1 MLSDSQAPPAGAA
14 YSPYPLTAMATFNDI
29 QLLRINYLR
38 GPSIWTYRPVLEVW
52 LDLGEL
58 EQYPSNLLPGFNDRL
73 IAWLPDLVEH
83 HCGVG
88 ERGGFLLR
96 LKEGTW
102 CGHVLEHII
111 IELLNLAGMP
121 AEFGQTR
128 EISQSGIYRMVFRCP
143 EETVARTA
151 LAHGHRLIMAAI
163 NDQPFDLKAA
173 IAAIKTEINDRY
185 LGPSTGCIVDAAG
198 ERRIPHIRLNDGNLV
213 QLGYGAAQRRIWTA
227 ESDQT
232 SAIAEGIAQDKDFT
246 KRLLTAC
253 GVPVPEGQ
261 IVNSPEEAWEVAQ
274 DIGASVTVKPCDGN
288 HARGVTLDLL
298 GEDEIKAAFALAQP
312 EGSDVI
318 VERFVAGTEHRLLV
332 VGGKVVAAARGE
344 TVSVAG
350 NGKSSLRELVEVVNQ
365 DPRRGPEQEYPL
377 DWINLQAPAVE
388 LELKRQKVTA
398 DTVPAQGE
406 TVLLQRNGNM
416 AIDCTDEVHPD
427 VAYMACLAAKIVGL
441 DIAGMDMIL
450 QDVSRPMKEQGG
462 VILEVNAG
470 PGLLMHLKP
479 TSGAPRPVGQAIVE
493 HLFNASEDSSSTGR
507 IPVVGIAGMRENGF
521 IARLTGWLL
530 QLSGKLTGVASS
542 QGMFLNN
549 RQTQTANTANWAGAH
564 RLLTN
569 RLAQA
574 AVIQTTA
581 RSILEE
587 GLVYD
592 RCLVGVVTDMD
603 GFESL
608 ADQDVL
614 EQAQMTR
621 VLRTQIDVVL
631 DDGCGV
637 LNADIEQ
644 VADLAR
650 LCDGEVILYSMH
662 ADNSHVL
669 AHRDSGEG
677 RAVLVRQNSI
687 VLVTGGNER
696 VLGSLDALS
705 LPGGQ
710 RPDTPAL
717 LAAIA
722 AAWALDIAPDLI
734 VAGIKTFEYSQP
746 TATA

>member
-1 MLSDSQAPPAGAA
+1 
-14 YSPYPLTAMATFNDI
+14 MATFNDI
-29 QLLRINYLR
+29 QLLRTTYLR
-38 GPSIWTYRPVLEVW
+38 GPSVWTYRPVLEVW

-58 EQYPSNLLPGFNDRL
+58 EDYPSNKIPGLNERL
-73 IAWLPDLVEH
+73 TTWLPDLIEH

-102 CGHVLEHII
+102 MGHVLEHVI

-128 EISQSGIYRMVFRCP
+128 EISQRGVYRMVFRCP

-151 LAHGHRLIMAAI
+151 LAYGHKLLMAAI
-163 NDQPFDLKAA
+163 NDQPFDLKPA
-173 IAAIKTEINDRY
+173 IQAIKTEINDRY

-246 KRLLTAC
+246 KRLLAAC

-274 DIGASVTVKPCDGN
+274 DIGFPVTVKPSDGN
-288 HARGVTLDLL
+288 HARGVTLDLHAE
-298 GEDEIKAAFALAQP
+298 EDIKAAFALAEP

-318 VERFVAGTEHRLLV
+318 VEKFIDGTEHRLLV
-332 VGGKVVAAARGE
+332 VGGKLVAACRGE
-344 TVSVAG
+344 TVSVSG
-350 NGKSSLRELVEVVNQ
+350 NGKSTLAELVAVVNQ

-377 DWINLQAPAVE
+377 DWINLEAPAVK
-388 LELKRQKVTA
+388 LELKRQNVTPA
-398 DTVPAQGE
+398 SVPAQGE
-406 TVLLQRNGNM
+406 SILLQRNGNM

-427 VAYMACLAAKIVGL
+427 VAYYATLAAKIVGL

-450 QDVSRPMKEQGG
+450 QDVSKPMRGQGA
-462 VILEVNAG
+462 ILEVNAG

-493 HLFNASEDSSSTGR
+493 HLFPATEDGTGAGR
-507 IPVVGIAGMRENGF
+507 IPVVGIAGTRENAF
-521 IARLTGWLL
+521 IARLVGWLL
-530 QLSGKLTGVASS
+530 QLSGKLTGVTSE

-549 RQTQTANTANWAGAH
+549 RQTQKTNTANWAGAH

-574 AVIQTTA
+574 AVIETTA

-587 GLVYD
+587 GLAYD

-603 GFESL
+603 GFETL
-608 ADQDVL
+608 KDHDVH
-614 EQAQMTR
+614 EQGQMTR
-621 VLRTQIDVVL
+621 VMRTQIDVVL
-631 DDGCGV
+631 DEGAGV

-650 LCDGEVILYSMH
+650 LCDGEVLLYSMN
-662 ADNSHVL
+662 ADN
-669 AHRDSGEG
+669 AHIAKHRADNAEG
-677 RAVLVRQNSI
+677 RAVFVRNNQV
-687 VLVTGGNER
+687 VLATGAQER
-696 VLGSLDALS
+696 VLGTLDALA
-705 LPGGQ
+705 LPGS
-710 RPDTPAL
+710 RKPDTPAL

-722 AAWALDIAPDLI
+722 AAWSMDIAPDLI
-734 VAGIKTFEYSQP
+734 GAGIKTFEYNEI
-746 TATA
+746 

>member
-1 MLSDSQAPPAGAA
+1 
-14 YSPYPLTAMATFNDI
+14 MATFKDI
-29 QLLRINYLR
+29 QLLRTTYLR
-38 GPSIWTYRPVLEVW
+38 GPSVWTYRPVLEVW

-58 EQYPSNLLPGFNDRL
+58 EDYPSNKIPGFNERL
-73 IAWLPDLVEH
+73 TAWLPDLIEH
-83 HCGVG
+83 TCGVG

-102 CGHVLEHII
+102 MGHVLEHIV

-128 EISQSGIYRMVFRCP
+128 EISQRGVYRMVFRCP
-143 EETVARTA
+143 EESVARTA
-151 LAHGHRLIMAAI
+151 LDWGHKLIMAAI
-163 NDQPFDLKAA
+163 NDQPYDIKPA
-173 IAAIKTEINDRY
+173 IQAIKTAINDRY
-185 LGPSTGCIVDAAG
+185 LGPSTGSIVDAAG

-246 KRLLTAC
+246 KRLLAAC

-274 DIGASVTVKPCDGN
+274 DIGFPVTVKPSDGN
-288 HARGVTLDLL
+288 HARGVTLDLSA
-298 GEDEIKAAFALAQP
+298 EDDIKTAFALAQP

-318 VERFVAGTEHRLLV
+318 VEKFINGTEHRLLV
-332 VGGKVVAAARGE
+332 VGGKVVAACRGE

-350 NGKSSLRELVEVVNQ
+350 NGKSTLAELVAVVNQ

-377 DWINLQAPAVE
+377 DWINLEAPAVK
-388 LELKRQKVTA
+388 LELKRQNMTPA
-398 DTVPAQGE
+398 SVPAQGE
-406 TVLLQRNGNM
+406 SVLLQRNGNM

-427 VAYMACLAAKIVGL
+427 VAYYATLAAKIVGL

-450 QDVSRPMKEQGG
+450 QDVSKPMKGQGA
-462 VILEVNAG
+462 ILEVNAG

-493 HLFNASEDSSSTGR
+493 HLFPTTEDGTGAGR
-507 IPVVGIAGMRENGF
+507 IPVVGIAGTRENAF
-521 IARLTGWLL
+521 IARLVGWLL
-530 QLSGKLTGVASS
+530 QLSGKLTGVASE

-549 RQTQTANTANWAGAH
+549 RQTQKTNTANWAGAH

-574 AVIQTTA
+574 AVIETTA
-581 RSILEE
+581 RSILAE
-587 GLVYD
+587 GLAYD

-603 GFESL
+603 GFETL
-608 ADQDVL
+608 KDHDVH
-614 EQAQMTR
+614 EQGQMTR

-631 DDGCGV
+631 DEGAGV

-650 LCDGEVILYSMH
+650 LCDGEVLLYSLQ
-662 ADNSHVL
+662 ADN
-669 AHRDSGEG
+669 AHIAQHRADNAEG
-677 RAVLVRQNSI
+677 RAVFVRGDQV
-687 VLVTGGNER
+687 VLATGTQER
-696 VLGSLDALS
+696 VLGTLDALS
-705 LPGGQ
+705 LPGG
-710 RPDTPAL
+710 RKPDTPAL

-722 AAWALDIAPDLI
+722 TAWSMDIAPDLI
-734 VAGIKTFEYSQP
+734 GAGIKTFEYNEI
-746 TATA
+746 

>member
-1 MLSDSQAPPAGAA
+1 
-14 YSPYPLTAMATFNDI
+14 MATFNDI
-29 QLLRINYLR
+29 QLLRTTYLR
-38 GPSIWTYRPVLEVW
+38 GPSVWTYRPVLEVW

-58 EQYPSNLLPGFNDRL
+58 EDYPSNKIPGLNERL
-73 IAWLPDLVEH
+73 TTWLPDLIEH

-102 CGHVLEHII
+102 MGHVLEHVI

-128 EISQSGIYRMVFRCP
+128 EISQRGVYRMVFRCP

-151 LAHGHRLIMAAI
+151 LAYGHKLLMAAI
-163 NDQPFDLKAA
+163 NDQSFDLKTA
-173 IAAIKTEINDRY
+173 IQAIKTEINDRY
-185 LGPSTGCIVDAAG
+185 LGPSTGSIVDAAG

-246 KRLLTAC
+246 KRLLAAC

-261 IVNSPEEAWEVAQ
+261 IVANAEEAWEVAQ
-274 DIGASVTVKPCDGN
+274 DIGFPVTVKPSDGN
-288 HARGVTLDLL
+288 HARGVTLDLHR
-298 GEDEIKAAFALAQP
+298 EDDIKTAFALAEP

-318 VERFVAGTEHRLLV
+318 VEKFINGTEHRLLI
-332 VGGKVVAAARGE
+332 VGGKLVAACRGE

-350 NGKSSLRELVEVVNQ
+350 NGQSTLADLVAVVNQ

-377 DWINLQAPAVE
+377 DWINLEAPAVK
-388 LELKRQKVTA
+388 LELKRQNVTPES
-398 DTVPAQGE
+398 VPGMGE
-406 TVLLQRNGNM
+406 SILLQRNGNM

-427 VAYMACLAAKIVGL
+427 VAYYAQLAAKIVGL

-450 QDVSRPMKEQGG
+450 QDVSKPMRGQGA
-462 VILEVNAG
+462 ILEVNAG

-493 HLFNASEDSSSTGR
+493 HLFPNSEEDTGAGR
-507 IPVVGIAGMRENGF
+507 IPIVGIAGTRENAF
-521 IARLTGWLL
+521 IARLVGWLL
-530 QLSGKLTGVASS
+530 QLSGKLTGVASE

-549 RQTQTANTANWAGAH
+549 RQTQKNNTANWAGAH

-574 AVIQTTA
+574 AVIETTA

-587 GLVYD
+587 GLAYD

-603 GFESL
+603 GFETL
-608 ADQDVL
+608 PDHDVH
-614 EQAQMTR
+614 EQGQMTR
-621 VLRTQIDVVL
+621 VMRTQIDVVL
-631 DDGCGV
+631 DEGAGV

-650 LCDGEVILYSMH
+650 LCDGEVLLYSVH
-662 ADNSHVL
+662 ADNEHI
-669 AHRDSGEG
+669 AKHRAENAEG
-677 RAVLVRQNSI
+677 RAVFVRGDQV
-687 VLVTGGNER
+687 VLATGAQER
-696 VLGSLDALS
+696 VLGTLDALS
-705 LPGGQ
+705 LPGG
-710 RPDTPAL
+710 RKPDTSAL

-722 AAWALDIAPDLI
+722 TAWSMDIAPDLI
-734 VAGIKTFEYSQP
+734 GAGIKTFEY
-746 TATA
+746 TAV

>member
-1 MLSDSQAPPAGAA
+1 
-14 YSPYPLTAMATFNDI
+14 MAKFKDI
-29 QLLRINYLR
+29 QLLRATYLR
-38 GPSIWTYRPVLEVW
+38 GPSVWTYRPILEVW

-58 EQYPSNLLPGFNDRL
+58 EGYPSNKLPGFNQRL
-73 IAWLPDLVEH
+73 TAWLPNLIEH

-88 ERGGFLLR
+88 ERGGFIQR
-96 LKEGTW
+96 LEGGTW
-102 CGHVLEHII
+102 MGHVLEHII

-128 EISQSGIYRMVFRCP
+128 EISQRGVYRMVFRCP

-151 LAHGHRLIMAAI
+151 LAWGHRLIMAAI
-163 NDQPFDLKAA
+163 NDEPFDLKPA
-173 IAAIKTEINDRY
+173 IQAIKTEINDRY

-246 KRLLTAC
+246 KRLLSAC

-261 IVNSPEEAWEVAQ
+261 IVASPEEAWEVAQ
-274 DIGASVTVKPCDGN
+274 DIGFPVTVKPSDGN
-288 HARGVTLDLL
+288 HARGVTLELSKEAD
-298 GEDEIKAAFALAQP
+298 IKAAFALAAP

-318 VERFVAGTEHRLLV
+318 VEKFIDGVEHRILV
-332 VGGKVVAAARGE
+332 VGGKVVAATKGE
-344 TVSVAG
+344 TVSVHG
-350 NGKSSLRELVEVVNQ
+350 NGRSTLHELVEVLNQ

-377 DWINLQAPAVE
+377 DWIKLESGAVM
-388 LELKRQKVTA
+388 LELRRQGVTP
-398 DTVPAQGE
+398 DSVIPQGRSI
-406 TVLLQRNGNM
+406 LLQRNGNM

-427 VAYMACLAAKIVGL
+427 VAYYAQLAAKIVGL

-462 VILEVNAG
+462 AILEVNAG

-479 TSGAPRPVGQAIVE
+479 TSGAPRPVGMAIVD
-493 HLFNASEDSSSTGR
+493 HLFPRTDDGTGAGR
-507 IPVVGIAGMRENGF
+507 IPLVGIAGTRGNAF
-521 IARLTGWLL
+521 TARLAGWLL

-542 QGMFLNN
+542 EGMFLAN
-549 RQTQTANTANWAGAH
+549 RQTQKHDTANWAGAH

-587 GLVYD
+587 GLAYD

-603 GFESL
+603 GWEPL
-608 ADQDVL
+608 ADHDVR

-631 DDGCGV
+631 DEGAGV
-637 LNADIEQ
+637 LNADIAQ

-650 LCDGEVILYSMH
+650 LCDGEVLLYSAQ
-662 ADNSHVL
+662 ADNPAIA
-669 AHRDSGEG
+669 AHRGEGEG
-677 RAVLVRQNSI
+677 RAVFVRGEQV
-687 VLVTGGNER
+687 VLATGASER
-696 VLGSLDALS
+696 VLGTLAALQ
-705 LPGGQ
+705 PAGRQ
-710 RPDTPAL
+710 PDTPAL

-722 AAWALDIAPDLI
+722 AAWSMDIAPDLI
-734 VAGIKTFEYSQP
+734 AAGIKTFEY
-746 TATA
+746 TGA